1 MTTTTDIKK
10 YKPGKGENKESPS
23 TERNV
28 LVQVEASWE
37 FRALLTGRRRRRRKV
52 GRGEGRGRGGQK
64 KEAEQ
69 GPEEASVKSS
79 PPFRSIKGGSLE
91 VGAGCEARF

>member
-10 YKPGKGENKESPS
+10 YETGKGENKESPS
-23 TERNV
+23 RERNT
-28 LVQVEASWE
+28 LVQVEESWE
-37 FRALLTGRRRRRRKV
+37 FRVLPTGRRRRRRQ
-52 GRGEGRGRGGQK
+52 GGGEGRGRGSQK

-69 GPEEASVKSS
+69 GQEEASVKSS

-91 VGAGCEARF
+91 VGAGCEAWF